1 MQQFTRIICDPN
13 VMGGRPC
20 IRGSRITVGTVLG
33 LMAAG
38 RKTTEI
44 MAAHPTLEPIDIT
57 ESLAYAAW
65 RVDDVLE
72 TPLRL
77 V

>member
-20 IRGSRITVGTVLG
+20 IRGSQITVGTVLS

-44 MAAHPTLEPIDIT
+44 MAAHPTLEPSDIT

-72 TPLRL
+72 APLRPM
-77 V
+77 